1 MFPCAGSGR
10 IVFGTLRCIPASQS
24 RRKMTDLPER
34 LRILIVDDDPLD
46 RAALAR
52 ALKRDAL
59 KYDTIAADL
68 VEAQTLSAA
77 REALAREEFSCI
89 FLDYGLPDGSGLE
102 LLIEIRDRDLHTPV
116 IVLTGQRDEGA
127 MMALMQAGAV
137 DYVPKSILS
146 PELVARSVRSA
157 VRFQQVQREKQEALK
172 SLSVRDNAI
181 AAASNGIIIS
191 DATQRGYP
199 IIYANP
205 AFLALSGYALEDVLG
220 RSCRF
225 LQGPGTDPAA
235 VQKLRDALRDQR
247 RTQTLILNYRKD
259 GTEFWNE
266 VTISPVRDDAG
277 AVTQFV
283 GVQTDVT
290 FRQGLETERMAVAT
304 KLQETVALLDTLLS
318 SAPVGFAFF
327 DADLRYQ
334 RVNETLAQMSGM
346 TADNLRGRTILEA
359 LPGLAAVTE
368 QSLRPVLETGQAQV
382 NVEVRGTDPS
392 APDKERFWLS
402 SYYPVDGAFANRLG
416 VGVIVVEI
424 TQRKEAEEATRLF
437 QFLSDKASDAFYLID
452 ADSRFVYANEAA
464 QLSLG
469 YTSEQM
475 QKLTVKDINESLRE
489 GEYAELFR
497 QAQNGPVPPFESENR
512 RADGKTFPVELS
524 VTSLTMRGK
533 TLLFTSS
540 RDITERRRQQEE
552 LAALYDREH
561 RIAEALQRSLLNK
574 PPASVL
580 AALDIET
587 LYRPAWDEALV
598 GGDYFDVFALDGGRL
613 ALAVGDV
620 SGKGLEAA
628 SRTAEIKYTLRA
640 YLREHTDPASA
651 LSRLNAFLCEAQTMD
666 DSADEYFVVM
676 TLAVLEVATGMV
688 HLAVAGSEPPL
699 VLRSEGSFQEVAVS
713 GVPLGIAA
721 KANYSGVDFYL
732 EPDALLLVATDGI
745 TEARRGRQFLGN
757 DGMAR
762 LALEALPLGSLKD
775 IAQAVLDG
783 ATAFAENRLHDD
795 VCLLLAR
802 RK

>member
-1 MFPCAGSGR
+1 M
-10 IVFGTLRCIPASQS
+10 L
-24 RRKMTDLPER
+24 ER
-34 LRILIVDDDPLD
+34 LRILVVDDDPLD

-68 VEAQTLSAA
+68 VEAETLAAA
-77 REALAREEFSCI
+77 RDALSREEFSCI

-102 LLIEIRDRDLHTPV
+102 LLVEIRDRDLHTPV

-157 VRFQQVQREKQEALK
+157 VRFQQVQREKQEALN
-172 SLSVRDNAI
+172 SLGVRDNAI

-191 DATQRGYP
+191 DATQADYP
-199 IIYANP
+199 IVYANP

-235 VQKLRDALRDQR
+235 VQELRGALRDQR
-247 RTQTLILNYRKD
+247 RTQTLILNYRQD

-266 VTISPVRDDAG
+266 VTVSPVCDDAG
-277 AVTQFV
+277 KVTHFV

-290 FRQGLETERMAVAT
+290 QRQKLEGERMSVAAE
-304 KLQETVALLDTLLS
+304 LQETVALLDTLLS

-327 DADLRYQ
+327 DTDLRYQ
-334 RVNETLAQMSGM
+334 RVNDTLAQMSGM
-346 TADNLRGRTILEA
+346 TADALRGRTILEA
-359 LPGLAAVTE
+359 LPGLAAVSA
-368 QSLRPVLETGQAQV
+368 QSLRLVLRRVLETGQAQV
-382 NVEVRGTDPS
+382 NVEVHGTTPA

-402 SYYPVDGAFANRLG
+402 SYYPVDDARENRLG
-416 VGVIVVEI
+416 VGVVVVEI

-452 ADSRFVYANEAA
+452 AGGCFVYANEAA

-469 YTSEQM
+469 YTAEQM
-475 QKLTVKDINESLRE
+475 QTLTIRDVNTVLQE
-489 GEYAELFR
+489 GEYEELFR
-497 QAQNGPVPPFESENR
+497 QAQAGPVPSFESESR
-512 RADGKTFPVELS
+512 RANGRTFPVEVS
-524 VTSLTMRGK
+524 VTSLSLGGR
-533 TLLFTSS
+533 TLLFVSS

-613 ALAVGDV
+613 ALVVGDV

-651 LSRLNAFLCEAQTMD
+651 LSRLNAFLCEAQAMD
-666 DSADEYFVVM
+666 DSAGEYFVVM

-699 VLRSEGSFQEVAVS
+699 VLRPDQAFQEIAVS
-713 GVPLGIAA
+713 GVPLGIAP
-721 KANYSGVDFYL
+721 KANYSGADFYL

-762 LALEALPLGSLKD
+762 LALESLPLGSLKE
-775 IAQAVLDG
+775 IAQAILDG
-783 ATAFAENRLHDD
+783 ATAFAGSRLHDD